1 MATLNDITKKAKT
14 ITDVLVGQVANK
26 APYKTGRLKRALKK
40 ENNINTVFENT
51 GDSSKNVPLQSFEFS
66 INYAPD
72 GAPYGKYWNEP
83 TLAKNIKNGKTKN
96 IPQSINFAEKA
107 ILTPEF
113 QKGLDELLDLIGDT
127 ILENVVMDIDK

>member
-51 GDSSKNVPLQSFEFS
+51 GGFSKIIPLQSFEFS

-72 GAPYGKYWNEP
+72 GAPYGKFWNDP
-83 TLAKNIKNGKTKN
+83 TVAKNIRDGDTKN
-96 IPQSINFAEKA
+96 IPDGINFANKA
-107 ILTPEF
+107 INTREF
-113 QKGLDELLDLIGDT
+113 QRGLDELLDLIGET
-127 ILENVVMDIDK
+127 ITTNIANEIG

>member
-1 MATLNDITKKAKT
+1 MATINDITKKAKT

-51 GDSSKNVPLQSFEFS
+51 GGFSKIIPLQSFEFS

-72 GAPYGKYWNEP
+72 GAPYGKFWNDP
-83 TLAKNIKNGKTKN
+83 TVAKNIRDGDTKN
-96 IPQSINFAEKA
+96 IPDGINFANKA
-107 ILTPEF
+107 INTREF
-113 QKGLDELLDLIGDT
+113 QRGLDELLDLIGET
-127 ILENVVMDIDK
+127 ITTNIANEIG